1 VRVTGDEQGVRFLK
15 QMYAEERAEAMAYLY
30 GTKKRGVA
38 YFRALKGMQYLLY
51 EIRYQDGDV
60 YHVSLFQEGSTTE
73 VT

>member
-1 VRVTGDEQGVRFLK
+1 
-15 QMYAEERAEAMAYLY
+15 
-30 GTKKRGVA
+30 
-38 YFRALKGMQYLLY
+38 LLY